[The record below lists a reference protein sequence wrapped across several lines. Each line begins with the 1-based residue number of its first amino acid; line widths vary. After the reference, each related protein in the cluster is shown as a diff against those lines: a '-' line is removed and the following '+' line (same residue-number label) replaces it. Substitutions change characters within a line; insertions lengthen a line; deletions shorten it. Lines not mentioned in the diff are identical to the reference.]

1 MRMMLAPTFPT
12 AKIMSQQSQNKT
24 CIFIIELFLSSEVK
38 INKEQWDTK
47 DGELRGTPDACN
59 WLRENLLGEKSKFD
73 LKVVTGM
80 SLSELKAKNMRI
92 TGRGDVLIGK
102 KDDFN
107 VPVNNP
113 FQHAY
118 GIIELKMCEY
128 NLKNAQ
134 YILELM
140 SLTQIS
146 RVKKNVTLLATD
158 CNKKWELYYFKSDS
172 IMVQRGYK
180 HGHKCWEDFMKLL
193 LDADTK

>member
-1 MRMMLAPTFPT
+1 
-12 AKIMSQQSQNKT
+12 
-24 CIFIIELFLSSEVK
+24 LSSEVK

-59 WLRENLLGEKSKFD
+59 WFRENLLGEKSKFD

-102 KDDFN
+102 KDDFT

-118 GIIELKMCEY
+118 GKKNELKMCEY

-146 RVKKNVTLLATD
+146 RVKKMLLFWQLIAIKNGNCTILRVT
-158 CNKKWELYYFKSDS
+158 
-172 IMVQRGYK
+172 V
-180 HGHKCWEDFMKLL
+180 
-193 LDADTK
+193 